1 MPETPMPASIRAQR
15 LAAQQLSVQRFKTPA
30 ALLGWMGAVQAQDRP
45 ASVLAL
51 ALRLPGNTM
60 AQVARVEKA
69 AAAGQILRTWVPRGT
84 LHWVAAKDLRWML
97 ALLAPRIAQR
107 GQTRLK
113 QLKITAADLARSQAT
128 MRRVLKGGRV
138 EGRDA
143 LLKAVAADG
152 VPVDG
157 QRGYHLLH
165 HAGLAGLIAFG
176 PMVGKQ
182 AGLVLVDDW
191 APQGPALKRAAA
203 LAKLAKLYA
212 QSRGPAGLDDF
223 RWWSGLDA
231 ADAKAAWASV
241 PASKPANAATAQGAW
256 LLPSFDEWL
265 ISYADRSAVLEKRDA
280 GKVVPGANGLFH
292 PILVLDGQVVGTW
305 LRPMKSRPEPVLK
318 PFRPLN
324 AAQRARFQAAWKR
337 VSMD

>member
-1 MPETPMPASIRAQR
+1 
-15 LAAQQLSVQRFKTPA
+15 
-30 ALLGWMGAVQAQDRP
+30 MGALQAQDRP

-51 ALRLPGNTM
+51 ALRLPGATM

-69 AAAGQILRTWVPRGT
+69 AAAGQILRSWVPRGT

-97 ALLAPRIAQR
+97 ALLAPRLVQR
-107 GQTRLK
+107 SQTRLK
-113 QLKITAADLARSQAT
+113 ELKITASDLARSQAT

-152 VPVDG
+152 VSVEG

-165 HAGLAGLIAFG
+165 QAGMAGVIAFG

-182 AGLVLVDDW
+182 AGLVLLDDW
-191 APQGPALKRAAA
+191 TPKGTALKRETA
-203 LAKLAKLYA
+203 LAKLARVYA
-212 QSRGPAGLDDF
+212 QSRGPATLDDF

-231 ADAKAAWASV
+231 ADAKAAWASAV
-241 PASKPANAATAQGAW
+241 TGKPVKAAAQGAW

-265 ISYADRSAVLEKRDA
+265 LAYADRSAVLEKRDA
-280 GKVVPGANGLFH
+280 GKVAPGANGLFH
-292 PILVLDGQVVGTW
+292 PIMVLDGAVVGTW
-305 LRPMKSRPEPVLK
+305 LRPMKGRPEPVLK
-318 PFRPLN
+318 PFRTMS